1 MQVTEWLREG
11 SRGYIFQ
18 RGCPEVWG
26 REGDTG
32 VKEGDFHVLTWN
44 YIIEVGLELVVPSL
58 PSKCWG
64 YGHVHHA
71 WPLFPIGSPYLE

>member
-1 MQVTEWLREG
+1 M
-11 SRGYIFQ
+11 
-18 RGCPEVWG
+18 WG

-32 VKEGDFHVLTWN
+32 VEEGDLYVLTWN
-44 YIIEVGLELVVPSL
+44 YVIEVGLELLVVLSL

-64 YGHVHHA
+64 YGCVHHA